1 MKMKKVRIGLLGAGR
16 IGKLH
21 GENLAHAVPE
31 AELYAVADPFMNDA
45 TRAWAADMGI
55 EKCYD
60 DPEKIFNDPSIEAVF
75 ICSSTNTHA
84 EFIMRAAK
92 AGSMCSARSR
102 STPTSPRSKRRS
114 RLSRKLASSCR

>member
-31 AELYAVADPFMNDA
+31 AELYAVADPFMNDV

-55 EKCYD
+55 AHCYD
-60 DPEKIFNDPSIEAVF
+60 DPEQIFSDASIEAVF
-75 ICSSTNTHA
+75 I
-84 EFIMRAAK
+84 
-92 AGSMCSARSR
+92 
-102 STPTSPRSKRRS
+102 
-114 RLSRKLASSCR
+114 